1 MAALRKTKSPEG
13 VMGPSGAYYAAFV
26 THMHTEHKKAA
37 HRTNENPR
45 VWSSAIGNQ
54 QLMMVFLL
62 FVSVQEI
69 QSQRSHIW
77 VTQVGAHMEN
87 GSGLMLSWYTN
98 GTFLKGKEVPEV
110 ALSRSVMK
118 VWSDNKSFSSCQDK
132 TNTPWRVLVLSK
144 QIQSVC

>member
-13 VMGPSGAYYAAFV
+13 VMGPPEASYAAFI
-26 THMHTEHKKAA
+26 THMDTEHKEAA
-37 HRTNENPR
+37 HTTNENPR

-54 QLMMVFLL
+54 HFLPS
-62 FVSVQEI
+62 VSVQET

-87 GSGLMLSWYTN
+87 GNGLMLSWWTN
-98 GTFLKGKEVPEV
+98 GTFLKGKEVQEV
-110 ALSRSVMK
+110 VLSRSVMK

-132 TNTPWRVLVLSK
+132 TNTPWPVLVLSK